1 MQSDPPIFP
10 LGKGGAKGGGISSR
24 KTVMAKSLHHIVFD
38 AESLR
43 KRGLIWNGRHLP
55 YNPVLVDNAK
65 NMRANMTPAEKK
77 LWFGFLR
84 VFPFR
89 VLRQRP
95 IDHFI
100 ADFYCPKLALVI
112 EIDGGGHL
120 SPSSIAYDKN
130 RSSILDVYGL
140 RVERFTNKD
149 IFDNFDAVCRKLSA
163 MISSF
168 KRSL

>member
-1 MQSDPPIFP
+1 
-10 LGKGGAKGGGISSR
+10 
-24 KTVMAKSLHHIVFD
+24 MAKTPHRVVFD
-38 AESLR
+38 AETLR

-55 YNPVLVDNAK
+55 YNPALVDNAK
-65 NMRANMTPAEKK
+65 KMRANRTPAEKK

-84 VFPFR
+84 TFPFR

-95 IDHFI
+95 IDHFV
-100 ADFYCPKLALVI
+100 ADFYCPKLSLVI

-130 RSSILDVYGL
+130 RSSILEVYGL

-149 IFDNFDAVCRKLSA
+149 IFDNFEAVCRKLSA
-163 MISSF
+163 KVSSS
-168 KRSL
+168 RGSMQS